1 MARVHEGFRLPSM
14 PRALTATILPLL
26 AALLL
31 PPGAAA
37 AAEATTTQWVPTP
50 RATRLPISATNRP
63 FLAADRS
70 LSPVDLAAGGY
81 VEEEILL
88 SGRSSLYD
96 WGPAPRSPAVVKG
109 KGEAWTT
116 RMLLRR
122 PADAGK
128 FSGRVVLEVLNAA
141 DAYDVAPLWG
151 LSHAQ
156 FMRAGDA
163 WVGLTVRPSALRTLQ
178 AFDSVRYATVKL
190 PLPEALECQP
200 SPDAEGGLA
209 WDLIGQ
215 AGALLRSAS
224 RENPLSSLHPQR
236 IIAAGYGEAGSYVV
250 SYANAMHARW
260 RLVGG
265 APVFD
270 GYLDMAG
277 TRALPLHPCATALA
291 DNDPRSG
298 VLPRDVPF
306 VVVMTQTELGRV
318 LPVRRASSDAR
329 RDNFRYYELAGAS
342 RAGPWPAGRPGQTDL
357 LIAGVEP
364 PSADLCR
371 EVPGDYPAG
380 LALNAVWKQY
390 DALLTAGE
398 AMIQTPRI
406 EAGANGA
413 PLLDTHGNVR
423 GGWRLP
429 QVDVPLASYGVH
441 STPAVDSDIARST
454 CAQTG
459 SVRDLSQAQLRQM
472 YRDRSGY
479 LKRFNESVDAAV
491 EGHRLLAEDVPALKN
506 PSVRK
511 LPAF

>member
-1 MARVHEGFRLPSM
+1 MARVLEGFRLSPM
-14 PRALTATILPLL
+14 PRALPATILPLL

-31 PPGAAA
+31 PSVAP
-37 AAEATTTQWVPTP
+37 AAEAPATRWVPTP
-50 RATRLPISATNRP
+50 RATRLAISATNRP

-70 LSPVDLAAGGY
+70 KSPVDLAAGGY

-96 WGPAPRSPAVVKG
+96 WGQAPRSAAVVKG
-109 KGEAWTT
+109 PGEAWTT

-128 FSGRVVLEVLNAA
+128 FSGRVVLELLSAA
-141 DAYDVAPLWG
+141 DRYDVAPLWG

-156 FMRAGDA
+156 FMRAGDV
-163 WVGLTVRPSALRTLQ
+163 WVGLTVQPAALRALQ
-178 AFDSVRYATVKL
+178 SFDSVRYASVKL
-190 PLPEALECQP
+190 PVPESLECQP
-200 SPDAEGGLA
+200 APDADAGLA
-209 WDLIGQ
+209 WDLIAQ

-224 RENPLSSLHPQR
+224 RENPLSALHPQR
-236 IIAAGYGEAGSYVV
+236 IIAAGYADAGRYVV
-250 SYANAMHARW
+250 TYANAMHARW

-270 GYLDMAG
+270 GYLDVAG
-277 TRALPLHPCATALA
+277 TRAQPLHPCATALA
-291 DNDPRSG
+291 DTDPRSG

-306 VVVMTQTELGRV
+306 VVVMTQTELGHV

-329 RDNFRYYELAGAS
+329 RDNFRYFELAGAS
-342 RAGPWPAGRPGQTDL
+342 RAGPWPAGRPAPTDL
-357 LIAGVEP
+357 LIAGIES
-364 PSADLCR
+364 PSPDLCR

-380 LALNAVWKQY
+380 LALNALWQQY
-390 DALLTAGE
+390 EALLVAGE
-398 AMIQTPRI
+398 SMIQTPRI

-413 PLLDTHGNVR
+413 PLLDAHGNVR

-429 QVDVPLASYGVH
+429 QVDVPLASYGNH
-441 STPAVDSDIARST
+441 STPAVDSEVARST

-459 SVRDLSQAQLRQM
+459 SVRDLNAAQLRQL
-472 YRDRSGY
+472 YKDRNGY
-479 LKRFNESVDAAV
+479 VKRFNEAVDNAV
-491 EGHRLLAEDVPALKN
+491 DGRRLLAEDVPALKN
-506 PSVRK
+506 PAVRK